1 MNRGLEEKSGDKL
14 STVGWASQ
22 KKKEARADPGKDL
35 VHFFYV
41 LWFDWFSSA
50 IQSVKLELMF
60 WYIFKEKHLL
70 DILFNKY
77 FLSTTVYQLY
87 KILQYTG
94 GFICKIFIEHLLGTV
109 LS

>member
-22 KKKEARADPGKDL
+22 KKKEPRADPGKDL
-35 VHFFYV
+35 VHFFYMFYGLIGLV
-41 LWFDWFSSA
+41 L
-50 IQSVKLELMF
+50 IQSV
-60 WYIFKEKHLL
+60 KEKHLL

-77 FLSTTVYQLY
+77 FLSTVYQLY

-94 GFICKIFIEHLLGTV
+94 GFICKIFIEHLVGTV
-109 LS
+109 LIGTKES